1 MIYFLLTLCLMCVA
15 SLPAFAVEQTNS
27 AEPERIVILNE
38 NAGTEDNPII
48 VEKRGKYRIPLLAE
62 GESEA

>member
-1 MIYFLLTLCLMCVA
+1 MCVA